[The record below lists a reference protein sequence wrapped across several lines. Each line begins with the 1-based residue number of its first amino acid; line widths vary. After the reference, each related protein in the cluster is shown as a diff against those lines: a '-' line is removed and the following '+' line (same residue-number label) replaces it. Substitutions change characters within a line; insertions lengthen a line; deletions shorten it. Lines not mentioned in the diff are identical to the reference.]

1 MRIQNQI
8 KTLAKWLKEHI
19 ELLLLVLFFFTLPL
33 KNSYNS
39 ISILLLLV
47 YSFKNWKLKNF
58 NKFKIYYAQ
67 IGYFLIASL
76 SLLYSDNIYAG
87 RITLLGHSI
96 FLVFPFIFLSLKF
109 KSENLKKALNFF
121 ICWICLLALYSE
133 ITSIWNL
140 LDRGESLFLLFRKD
154 HSYKTLGH
162 IISIHPPYMSLFSSY
177 CILLLVSKIGS
188 DVKQNIK
195 YVVLIF
201 FLLFYTIHLSS
212 RLPILALL
220 IVGSLFSFI
229 TLSQRYT
236 LKKTF
241 LQLFIS
247 FGIVL
252 VLLMS
257 VRSTR
262 YRFAEIFGME
272 YSSGLYIKSGPAKLE
287 QWSAAVSANNNVF
300 IGNGIGDANETIR
313 ESNINSGLVKNVN
326 RKYNAHNQYIQSY
339 VGLGLIG
346 LILLFW
352 MLLYCW
358 DKEKPL
364 TKLNNYFLIYLA
376 IVFLSESYLQRH
388 HGIVF
393 IAFILCVIRQ
403 QKFVTKNLVND

>member
-1 MRIQNQI
+1 MRIQNQFT
-8 KTLAKWLKEHI
+8 TLAKWLKEHI

-39 ISILLLLV
+39 ISILLLLA
-47 YSFKNWKLKNF
+47 YSFRKWKMENIKKLKN
-58 NKFKIYYAQ
+58 YYAQ

-76 SLLYSDNIYAG
+76 SLLYSDNIHDG
-87 RITLLGHSI
+87 SITLLGHSI
-96 FLVFPFIFLSLKF
+96 LLVFPFIFLSLKF

-133 ITSIWNL
+133 FTTVWNL
-140 LDRGESLFLLFRKD
+140 LDRGESLSLLFRKD

-162 IISIHPPYMSLFSSY
+162 IISIHPPYMSLFTSY
-177 CILLLVSKIGS
+177 SILLLVSKIGS
-188 DVKQNIK
+188 DVKKNIK

-220 IVGSLFSFI
+220 TVGSLFTFSK
-229 TLSQRYT
+229 LNQRYT

-241 LQLFIS
+241 FQLFIS
-247 FGIVL
+247 FGIVF

-262 YRFAEIFGME
+262 YRFAEIFGMQ
-272 YSSGLYIKSGPAKLE
+272 YTSGLYIQSGPAKLD
-287 QWSAAVSANNNVF
+287 QWAAAVSANNNVF
-300 IGNGIGDANETIR
+300 IGNGIGDVNETIR
-313 ESNINSGLVKNVN
+313 ESNINSGLVKNAN

-352 MLLYCW
+352 MLFYSW
-358 DKEKPL
+358 DKDKPL
-364 TKLNNYFLIYLA
+364 IKLNNYFLIYLG

-403 QKFVTKNLVND
+403 QKNDTKNLVSD